1 MALCVGAPLAHAAV
15 LPPSFNSPIGPQLT
29 GKAEPGTKV
38 VVVTDGPSKSSC
50 VANTDNS
57 GNWSCVMRPSTGEK
71 MAVGEPITA
80 FAENITTGERSPNTQ
95 ATVEVGDTQTTGLLR
110 DGVFGCAAGSFGMN
124 VGTLQA
130 IGGVYVPVNDA
141 AVTQNTGYLVYKE
154 CVLDGVVVRMR
165 EAASASI
172 VSSILRWQNTARNG
186 SPQFV
191 TNQDAERLQVADRA
205 RAEYLKK
212 YNLQNL
218 CTPFQATVRK
228 NAAIAYMKTT
238 REPNSVYS
246 CTLRTEDTAKMQ
258 NFFNGDFGAGG
269 FTMFMETALNPQNQL
284 YFAYEMYEETSRLA
298 EERALAN
305 LNQEL
310 AWGRGNLSVKKEVRT
325 PTATGEDR
333 ITEEIITP
341 GYLIAE
347 LVTQAAGSGFRQL
360 ETANEIDQIVGAL
373 FSGITSQILTNVG
386 GLQGISATQLGAAPY
401 LDRLTSESNAGVR
414 NAASGAGLSILS
426 SSLAVEEAFNKTKKD
441 SKSLLETA
449 ASQLRSAEERCWDL
463 LIPKVR
469 EYAQAA
475 ACTTTGDPP
484 VQSCGTPAQL
494 RISTST
500 QMINKGT
507 LAVSLASG
515 STIANGALYTL
526 DAPPTAIVRTGSAQ
540 IRAAETQSISTITAL
555 GIPIESGST
564 PSPGGALSLVISST
578 SPFSGGAL
586 SLALQSGQV
595 LPVGNVVFSL
605 TPIAP
610 FSQAVVSLTVGV
622 VQQFSESVID
632 SKVTPLLGGV
642 LNDIE
647 TSTEAL
653 KQLAVL
659 AADLQNSAS
668 VTAQRIALE
677 RLDALVAQRL
687 LHTAYDVKDASAQ
700 KDALQGSMTLLVE
713 DTVKEWSTGSGWCNA
728 ENPDVVR
735 QWYERWRVQ

>member
-1 MALCVGAPLAHAAV
+1 MKIPHFFLVH
-15 LPPSFNSPIGPQLT
+15 
-29 GKAEPGTKV
+29 
-38 VVVTDGPSKSSC
+38 VVTLTLTLPFFTFAQSS
-50 VANTDNS
+50 
-57 GNWSCVMRPSTGEK
+57 G
-71 MAVGEPITA
+71 
-80 FAENITTGERSPNTQ
+80 
-95 ATVEVGDTQTTGLLR
+95 TGLLR
-110 DGVFGCAAGSFGMN
+110 DGVFGCAAGTYGMQ
-124 VGTLQA
+124 VGTLTA

-154 CVLDGVVVRMR
+154 CVLDGVTKRMG

-172 VSSILRWQNTARNG
+172 VSSVLRWQNTARGGN
-186 SPQFV
+186 PQFV
-191 TNQDAERLQVADRA
+191 TNQDAERLQVADKA

-228 NAAIAYMKTT
+228 NAAVAYMKTT
-238 REPNSVYS
+238 RDPNSVYS
-246 CTLRTEDTAKMQ
+246 CTLSTADTGKIQ
-258 NFFNGDFGAGG
+258 NFLAGNFSAGG
-269 FTMFMETALNPQNQL
+269 FAMFMETALNPQNQL

-298 EERALAN
+298 EQRALGN
-305 LNQEL
+305 LTEEL
-310 AWGRGNLSVKKEVRT
+310 DWGRGNLSVKREVRT
-325 PTATGEDR
+325 PTGTGEDR
-333 ITEEIITP
+333 ITQEIITP

-360 ETANEIDQIVGAL
+360 ETANEIDQIVSAL
-373 FSGITSQILTNVG
+373 FSGITNQILTNAG
-386 GLQGISATQLGAAPY
+386 GLQGISASQLGAAPY
-401 LDRLTSESNAGVR
+401 LDRLTAESNAGVR
-414 NAASGAGLSILS
+414 NAASGAGLAVLS

-449 ASQLRSAEERCWDL
+449 ASQLRRAEERCWDI

-469 EYAQAA
+469 EYAQTV
-475 ACTTTGDPP
+475 ACTTSGDPP
-484 VQSCGTPAQL
+484 VQSCSTPAQL

-500 QMINKGT
+500 QMINRGT
-507 LAVSLASG
+507 LAVSISSG
-515 STIANGALYTL
+515 STVANGALYTL
-526 DAPPTAIVRTGSAQ
+526 EAPPTAIVRSGSAQ
-540 IRAAETQSISTITAL
+540 LRAAETQNFSSTTAL
-555 GIPIESGST
+555 GIPIESGPA

-586 SLALQSGQV
+586 SLALQSAQV
-595 LPVGNVVFSL
+595 LPVGEVRFPL
-605 TPIAP
+605 TPISP
-610 FSQAVVSLTVGV
+610 FNQAVVSLIVGV
-622 VQQFSESVID
+622 VQQFSEVIIEG
-632 SKVTPLLGGV
+632 KITPLLDGV

-647 TSTEAL
+647 TSNEAL
-653 KQLAVL
+653 TQLATL
-659 AADLQNSAS
+659 AADLQNSTS

>member
-1 MALCVGAPLAHAAV
+1 MKRSLMVSMLWALLCVPHLA
-15 LPPSFNSPIGPQLT
+15 
-29 GKAEPGTKV
+29 
-38 VVVTDGPSKSSC
+38 
-50 VANTDNS
+50 
-57 GNWSCVMRPSTGEK
+57 
-71 MAVGEPITA
+71 TA
-80 FAENITTGERSPNTQ
+80 TSH
-95 ATVEVGDTQTTGLLR
+95 TTGLLR
-110 DGVFGCAAGSFGMN
+110 DGVFGCAAGSYGMQ
-124 VGTLQA
+124 VGTLTA

-154 CVLDGVVVRMR
+154 CVLDGVTKRMG

-172 VSSILRWQNTARNG
+172 VSSNLRWMNTARNG

-191 TNQDAERLQVADRA
+191 TDQDAERLAVADRA

-218 CTPFQATVRK
+218 CTPFQATIRK

-238 REPNSVYS
+238 RDPNSIYS
-246 CTLRTEDTAKMQ
+246 CTLSTADTGKMQ
-258 NFFNGDFGAGG
+258 NFLAGNFSAGG

-284 YFAYEMYEETSRLA
+284 FFASEMYEEASRRA
-298 EERALAN
+298 EERAIGKLVE
-305 LNQEL
+305 EL
-310 AWGRGNLSVKKEVRT
+310 SWGRGTLSVKKEVRT
-325 PTATGEDR
+325 PTGTGEER
-333 ITEEIITP
+333 VTQQIITP
-341 GYLIAE
+341 GFLIAE
-347 LVTQAAGSGFRQL
+347 MITQSAGSGFRQL
-360 ETANEIDQIVGAL
+360 ETADEIDQIMGAL
-373 FSGITSQILTNVG
+373 FSGITNQILTNVG
-386 GLQGISATQLGAAPY
+386 GLQGISASQLGAAPY
-401 LDRLTSESNAGVR
+401 LDRLTAESNAGVR
-414 NAASGAGLSILS
+414 NAASGAGLAVLS

-449 ASQLRSAEERCWDL
+449 ASQLRRAEERCWDL

-469 EYAQAA
+469 QYAQTV

-484 VQSCGTPAQL
+484 VQSCSTPAQL

-500 QMINKGT
+500 QMISKGT
-507 LAVSLASG
+507 VAVSIPEDA
-515 STIANGALYTL
+515 TVANGALYTL
-526 DAPPTAIVRTGSAQ
+526 EAPPTAIIRTGSVQ
-540 IRAAETQSISTITAL
+540 LRADETRTFASTTAL
-555 GIPIESGST
+555 GIPIESGT
-564 PSPGGALSLVISST
+564 APAPGGAFSLVISST

-586 SLALQSGQV
+586 SAALQSGQV
-595 LPVGNVVFSL
+595 LPVGEVRFGL
-605 TPIAP
+605 TVIAP
-610 FSQAVVSLTVGV
+610 FNQAVVSLIVGV
-622 VQQFSESVID
+622 VQQFSEAVIE
-632 SKVTPLLGGV
+632 SRITSILEAV
-642 LNDIE
+642 LKDIE
-647 TSTEAL
+647 TSNEAL
-653 KQLAVL
+653 TQLANL